1 MRGYYIGRY
10 TDSSQICTQIELR
23 QRLLGRLGAVAWYGA
38 GTLFP
43 SFKDFSWS
51 DVLPAYG
58 FGLRFEYKKD
68 MNLRADLGFG
78 RNAWGFSFGF
88 SEAF

>member
-1 MRGYYIGRY
+1 MFHHDTGFAVKFLQLLSK
-10 TDSSQICTQIELR
+10 SSQS
-23 QRLLGRLGAVAWYGA
+23 V
-38 GTLFP
+38 
-43 SFKDFSWS
+43 WS